1 MKNSVGVSMSDDE
14 VETNIE
20 EKLLL
25 CSQQEL
31 ILCSQKYNVLSTRYV
46 FVTSFLF
53 QEMLYKSSEKY
64 SGVQLEVNER

>member
-1 MKNSVGVSMSDDE
+1 MSDDE

-46 FVTSFLF
+46 FLSPRFFFRKCLVN
-53 QEMLYKSSEKY
+53 QARSSREC
-64 SGVQLEVNER
+64 N